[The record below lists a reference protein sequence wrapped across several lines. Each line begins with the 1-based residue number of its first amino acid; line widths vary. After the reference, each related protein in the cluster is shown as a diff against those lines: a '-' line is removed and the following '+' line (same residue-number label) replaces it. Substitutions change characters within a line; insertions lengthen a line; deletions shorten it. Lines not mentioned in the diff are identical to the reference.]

1 MSKSEMVAMIME
13 GDERLRDAQ
22 IAPLSTNEAQ
32 DLVDLWDAFL
42 MYFAGFDLA
51 DLPLKALEV
60 MAKID
65 KILKEQKK

>member
-1 MSKSEMVAMIME
+1 MSKSDLIEQII
-13 GDERLRDAQ
+13 GNDEYLRDAKS
-22 IAPLSTNEAQ
+22 APLSTNEAQ
-32 DLVDLWDAFL
+32 DLIDLWDAFL